1 MAATLRANGLADQVP
16 ALRARLGDFGTRRI
30 HLSLRDGIARL
41 RLPGTEA
48 TDDQRYAIGANQI
61 QLGSVGTEGWRTLFT
76 TTTTP
81 PATSKVGPTLTFTLV
96 DTTEGDTDGISGEAW
111 LQALYTTV
119 PFQEI
124 SD

>member
-1 MAATLRANGLADQVP
+1 VP
-16 ALRARLGDFGTRRI
+16 ALRARLGDFGPRRI
-30 HLSLRDGIARL
+30 RLSLRDGIARL

-48 TDDQRYAIGANQI
+48 TDDQRYALGAYQSP
-61 QLGSVGTEGWRTLFT
+61 LASVGTEGWRTRFT

-81 PATSKVGPTLTFTLV
+81 PATSDVGPSLTFTFV
-96 DTTEGDTDGISGEAW
+96 DTTEGVTDGISGEAW
-111 LQALYTTV
+111 LRALDTTV

>member
-61 QLGSVGTEGWRTLFT
+61 QLVSGGTEGWRTLFT

-81 PATSKVGPTLTFTLV
+81 PATTEASGPTLTLTLV
-96 DTTEGDTDGISGEAW
+96 DTTEGVTAGRVG
-111 LQALYTTV
+111 
-119 PFQEI
+119 
-124 SD
+124 